1 MKNIFYKGLIFFFLI
16 NANLFAEDLI
26 KKETEILKNLR
37 CLVCQGQ
44 SVAESNSEFALTL
57 KEVIRDRIEKGETK
71 KQIYSFLSEK
81 YGEWIIYKPSF
92 SLQNFALWT
101 VPYLFLIFGG
111 VILFF
116 LLKKRRN

>member
-57 KEVIRDRIEKGETK
+57 KDVIRDRIEKGETK